1 MSRPGKSNQPLGP
14 ASPPQVARSWGL
26 AWGENDEAS
35 SPYPTACTSALLQN
49 YCATGWDPGP
59 PRSRL
64 LPGLDQEMASYTC
77 TKKDLVMARLL
88 KVYSGPHCPAGPIV
102 GPQLST

>member
-1 MSRPGKSNQPLGP
+1 MKLAAPTLLHV
-14 ASPPQVARSWGL
+14 PP
-26 AWGENDEAS
+26 
-35 SPYPTACTSALLQN
+35 LQN

-64 LPGLDQEMASYTC
+64 LPGLDQAMASYTC